1 MYLSLPRYKDIWNSL
16 LIVYREEVNNM
27 YLYIYNLCFSG
38 VTDTDTVPTASLYL
52 YMEKRDTPG
61 KKGISSYQSLSYYP
75 PAFFCLMT
83 HNHST
88 WCAEL
93 WTTMRVYVSQ
103 RCEHLFFK
111 AFPSCLA
118 EFMLIS
124 LWGGSFWLALFPSS
138 RRPQGLNTDI
148 GVTSWISG
156 GMAG

>member
-27 YLYIYNLCFSG
+27 YLYIYNLYFSV

-52 YMEKRDTPG
+52 YMGKRDTPG

-75 PAFFCLMT
+75 PAFFRLMT

-93 WTTMRVYVSQ
+93 
-103 RCEHLFFK
+103 
-111 AFPSCLA
+111 
-118 EFMLIS
+118 
-124 LWGGSFWLALFPSS
+124 
-138 RRPQGLNTDI
+138 
-148 GVTSWISG
+148 
-156 GMAG
+156 